1 MQRLLLFD
9 IDGTL
14 IRMRRGFGAPAVF
27 GVFADM
33 FGVDIP
39 ADFTHDCSGKTDLWI
54 FLEIAAR
61 FDVARDEVFS
71 RAVEIRERV
80 EAVQAAECR
89 PDTVQVLPGVQEV
102 LNILSAE
109 RKISLGLLTGNM
121 EGAGFAKLRP
131 HALDVFFHFGAFGS
145 DHHLRNELPPIA
157 LNRARDLHPG
167 IDFRPERS
175 LIIGDTHR
183 DIECARAGGMKAAAV
198 ATGRFNAEELG
209 RHAPDAL
216 FNDLSAAD
224 TAEQLLRL
232 L

>member
-33 FGVDIP
+33 FNVEIP

-54 FLEIAAR
+54 FLEIASR
-61 FDVARDEVFS
+61 FDVGRDEVFN

-89 PDTVQVLPGVQEV
+89 PDTVQVLPGVREV
-102 LNILSAE
+102 LNILNGE
-109 RKISLGLLTGNM
+109 RGITLGLLTGNM

-131 HALDVFFHFGAFGS
+131 HALDLFFRFGAFGS

-157 LNRARDLHPG
+157 LKRAQDLHPG
-167 IDFRPERS
+167 IDFAPERS

-216 FNDLSAAD
+216 FNDLSADD
-224 TAEQLLRL
+224 TAELLLRL